1 MVMMVVVTMV
11 MKVVTMVK
19 LILFRFSEDLL

>member
-11 MKVVTMVK
+11 MKEVTMVK
-19 LILFRFSEDLL
+19 LMLFRFSEDLL